1 MRRVLTGL
9 LLFVMNAAAWSGELC
24 AGKITASILAY
35 DRELRQG
42 AGLLINHCGHSVRA
56 EILVIALNSDGFP
69 VARLRTDVQ
78 AGAAP
83 ISVFRI
89 DLPFV
94 QSVIALSGYSTEIAA
109 IETLDILP
117 GRTAVLVVQPATL
130 PLL

>member
-1 MRRVLTGL
+1 MKWALTGL
-9 LLFVMNAAAWSGELC
+9 LLFVMSTTAWSDKLC
-24 AGKITASILAY
+24 AGKVTASILAH

-42 AGLLINHCGHSVRA
+42 AGLLINHCGHPVRA
-56 EILVIALNSDGFP
+56 EILVVALNSDGFP
-69 VARLRTDVQ
+69 VARLRTEVQ

-83 ISVFRI
+83 ISVFQV

-109 IETLDILP
+109 IETLDTLP
-117 GRTAVLVVQPATL
+117 GRTAVLFVQPATL